1 MNKIAAAALA
11 AVLLSAAAIPAM
23 AEDEAVTVTFES
35 VVAVPAKDGTTL
47 DPKLFSFGP
56 AKAGAEDVIG
66 HGQARGWHKPK
77 DEACQ
82 WALLN
87 AFLKFQ
93 KTAQAEGKRVVSV
106 RTYAGDQESV
116 KRDECLCL
124 AGRAVVRTT
133 VKAVYAK

>member
-1 MNKIAAAALA
+1 MNKFAAAALA
-11 AVLLSAAAIPAM
+11 AILLSAAVPAL
-23 AEDEAVTVTFES
+23 AEDTAVTVTFDS
-35 VVAVPAKDGTTL
+35 VAAVPAKDGTKL

-56 AKAGAEDVIG
+56 KKGGEDVTG
-66 HGQARGWHKPK
+66 HGQARGWHKAK
-77 DEACQ
+77 DESCK

-106 RTYAGDQESV
+106 RTYAGDQEST

-124 AGRAVVRTT
+124 AGKAVVRTT